1 MVLGWGYSYEDP
13 DEVLKDGVKH
23 EGTSSMVYFLGVA
36 AFKSG
41 ISFVLLTLYI
51 FTNHES
57 IRSILIAYDK
67 IKLVISIIFIFAASS
82 AILLTHTYFFQPY
95 YEYFVLVII
104 FMTVSNLITDIAIA
118 VMHWRH

>member
-1 MVLGWGYSYEDP
+1 M
-13 DEVLKDGVKH
+13 
-23 EGTSSMVYFLGVA
+23 A
-36 AFKSG
+36 AFKAG

-51 FTNHES
+51 FTNQES